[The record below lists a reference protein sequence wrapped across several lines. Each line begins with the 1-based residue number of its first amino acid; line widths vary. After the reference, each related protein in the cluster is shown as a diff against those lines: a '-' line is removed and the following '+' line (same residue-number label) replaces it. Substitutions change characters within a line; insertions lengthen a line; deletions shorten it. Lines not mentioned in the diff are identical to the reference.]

1 MSALCGDPMNLQK
14 YFAATVAA
22 AAFLALS
29 GSAQAQSI
37 DLRTGYY
44 TPGEAYGAD
53 PCACGG
59 ASRDEHWE
67 YHEQRSSTAQ
77 YSAPPQYAP
86 PPAYAGP
93 QYYAPN
99 AAYYP
104 PAPAAANNY
113 YPNYYDQYTPG
124 QSNWRPEMLLPPNLR
139 GYRVSGYIKGLPRPK
154 DGYAWYHIGNDYVL
168 ASTSTGAIFTIMN
181 FPN

>member
-1 MSALCGDPMNLQK
+1 MNLQK
-14 YFAATVAA
+14 FLAATVAA
-22 AAFLALS
+22 TAFLALT
-29 GSAQAQSI
+29 GSAQAQSV

-44 TPGEAYGAD
+44 TPREAYGVD

-59 ASRDEHWE
+59 TAREEHWE
-67 YHEQRSSTAQ
+67 YHEQQGGGGQYGAPPQYAQ
-77 YSAPPQYAP
+77 PQYAP

-104 PAPAAANNY
+104 PPPQAPANNY
-113 YPNYYDQYTPG
+113 YPSYYDQYTPG
-124 QSNWRPEMLLPPNLR
+124 QSTWRPETLLPPNLR
-139 GYRVSGYIKGLPRPK
+139 GYRIPGYIKGLPRPK
-154 DGYAWYHIGNDYVL
+154 DGFAWYHIGNDYVL
-168 ASTSTGAIFTIMN
+168 ASTATGVIITIMN